1 MNLAGWRGWSR
12 DRHDFSRSG
21 NNTTLHRATLDRGTF
36 TNVSGVAVSL
46 PVCDGPPMAPI
57 NKLTGADGL
66 TTVRVRAPLGV
77 WVHAERRVCGRTGNA
92 RHPRAGG
99 AASRGNYVAL
109 PPAVL
114 HGMYKYDN
122 GPQLY
127 QTELMIMCS
136 PLT

>member
-77 WVHAERRVCGRTGNA
+77 WVHAERRVCGRTGVQA
-92 RHPRAGG
+92 T
-99 AASRGNYVAL
+99 RGTPGPEA
-109 PPAVL
+109 PPHEVITWRFR
-114 HGMYKYDN
+114 
-122 GPQLY
+122 PQCY
-127 QTELMIMCS
+127 TECINMIMGPSCTR
-136 PLT
+136 PNL